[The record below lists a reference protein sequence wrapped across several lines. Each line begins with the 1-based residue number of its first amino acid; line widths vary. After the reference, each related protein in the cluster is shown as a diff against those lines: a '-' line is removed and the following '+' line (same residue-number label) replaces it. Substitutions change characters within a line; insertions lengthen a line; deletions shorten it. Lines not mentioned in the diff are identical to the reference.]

1 MNIKV
6 TGPRSIA
13 RQTLIH
19 MALRISAVV
28 CLVTGL
34 AYAHLRHTLCDETE
48 HGLRAYAEQRLA
60 REREVFDLA
69 ADSGRRFRNEYL
81 RRLASVD
88 ESLDVRARFD
98 ALVHSWG
105 DGTLRTRKEGFDQK
119 TQGGIFVGPQQTVDD
134 TFRRRVVLAEELI
147 DRNGPLMTARFP
159 DFYLTMPGNVMVIYW
174 PDSPWVME
182 MPSDFDMRKEPYLEV
197 ADKKHNP
204 QGEQAWTDVF
214 YDSVA
219 KVWMMSFATPIHG
232 NGEHIAT
239 IEQDFLLDDFLKRT
253 ATESLPGA
261 HNVIFRQNG
270 TLIYAPG
277 QNEAILKAN
286 GKYTVEDSHDEELG
300 ALFASA
306 KAGDTQLRIAE
317 VGDNLVAQ
325 GHIAGPN
332 WSFLTVYPKS
342 LITSRALMAARVIF
356 GLGVCSLVLELAIL
370 FFVLR
375 KSVAKPLGQLT
386 EVTERLAAGDLSQRS
401 KLKREDEV
409 GRLGAAFNQM
419 AAAIQAR
426 DAELARHA
434 DELGIKVEERTRE
447 LATRN
452 EDMRLVLDTVE
463 QGFVTIDLWGTM
475 SNERSKIVGQW
486 LGATEGDSLIEY
498 ISSSDPR
505 AAEWLSMGLEALRE
519 DLLPREL
526 LLSQLPHRLV
536 AGEAQLELG
545 YVPILGEAQN
555 LEKLLVV
562 MTDVTTR
569 RARERLEVE
578 QREVIAIFQ
587 RLSHDS
593 PGFVEFLGETT
604 RRVEELGRDAIDHAH
619 AMRIVHTLKGNAAF
633 FGITSMASVC
643 HTVEEAVREEGQ
655 LTESHVRDIEGVWAL
670 VTAKV
675 HSLLPEKRDVIE
687 VSQHDYE
694 DLLSKVKTA
703 APARSLLD
711 TLDAWTLEPT
721 EKRLSAL
728 GEQAQSLARR
738 LGKGELEVEL
748 ESHGLRLEPERWSA
762 LWAVLVHIVRN
773 AVDHGLELPEE
784 RTARGKPEA
793 CTLRLEAGVSG
804 QELLIAIEDDGRGI
818 DWTRVAERA
827 KALRLPH
834 TRREDLEAALFIGG
848 LSTKDQVSE
857 VSGRGV
863 GMAAVLA
870 EVKNRR
876 GTVRI
881 TSTAGKGTRV
891 ECRMPLTPPSAGG
904 GAPGEAF
911 RFSGGRI
918 ASAAE

>member
-1 MNIKV
+1 MKANAKA
-6 TGPRSIA
+6 PRSIA

-34 AYAHLRHTLCDETE
+34 AYAHLRHTLRDETE

-69 ADSGRRFRNEYL
+69 AESGRRFKNEYL
-81 RRLASVD
+81 RRLASAP
-88 ESLDVRARFD
+88 SLDVRSRFD
-98 ALVHSWG
+98 ALVHPWG

-119 TQGGIFVGPQQTVDD
+119 TQVGIFVGPQQKVDD

-159 DFYLTMPGNVMVIYW
+159 DFYMTMPGNVMVIYW

-182 MPSDFDMRKEPYLEV
+182 MPSDFDMRKQPYLQI
-197 ADKKHNP
+197 ADKEHNP
-204 QGEQAWTDVF
+204 RGEQAWTDVF

-219 KVWMMSFATPIHG
+219 KVWMMSFATPIHEK
-232 NGEHIAT
+232 GEHIAT

-277 QNEAILKAN
+277 RTEAILKAN
-286 GKYTVEDSHDEELG
+286 GKYTVEDSHDTELG

-306 KAGDTQLRIAE
+306 KDGGTQLQIAE
-317 VGDNLVAQ
+317 VGESLVAQ
-325 GHIAGPN
+325 GHIPGPN

-370 FFVLR
+370 YFVLR
-375 KSVAKPLGQLT
+375 KSVANPLGQLT

-401 KLKREDEV
+401 KLERKDEV

-463 QGFVTIDLWGTM
+463 QGFVTIDLQGTM
-475 SNERSKIVGQW
+475 SNERSKIIAQW
-486 LGATEGDSLIEY
+486 LGVTESESLVEY

-505 AAEWLSMGLEALRE
+505 VAEWLSMGLEALRE
-519 DLLPREL
+519 ALLPREL
-526 LLSQLPHRLV
+526 LLSQLPHRLL
-536 AGEAQLELG
+536 AGSIQLELG
-545 YVPILGEAQN
+545 YVPILGDDEN

-593 PGFVEFLGETT
+593 AGFVEFFGETT
-604 RRVEELGRDAIDHAH
+604 RMIEELGRDAVDHAH
-619 AMRIVHTLKGNAAF
+619 AMRIIHTLKGNAAF
-633 FGITSMASVC
+633 FGMTTLASVC
-643 HTVEEAVREEGQ
+643 HTVEEAVREKGQ
-655 LTESHVRDIEGVWAL
+655 LTESLVRDIEGAWAL

-675 HSLLPEKRDVIE
+675 HSLLPVKRDIIE

-694 DLLSKVKTA
+694 VLLRQVKTA

-711 TLDAWTLEPT
+711 TLDAWTLEPA
-721 EKRLSAL
+721 ERRLSAL
-728 GEQAQSLARR
+728 GEQAQALARR

-748 ESHGLRLEPERWSA
+748 ESHGLRLEPERWST

-784 RTARGKPEA
+784 RIAQGKPET
-793 CTLRLEAGVSG
+793 CTLRFEAGVSEE
-804 QELLIAIEDDGRGI
+804 ELLIAIADDGRGI
-818 DWTRVAERA
+818 DWNRVSQRA

-834 TRREDLEAALFIGG
+834 ARREDLEEALFIGG

-857 VSGRGV
+857 LSGRGV

-870 EVKNRR
+870 EVKKRG

-891 ECRMPLTPPSAGG
+891 ECRLPLRPPSGEGG
-904 GAPGEAF
+904 PPSEAV
-911 RFSGGRI
+911 RFSGGRA